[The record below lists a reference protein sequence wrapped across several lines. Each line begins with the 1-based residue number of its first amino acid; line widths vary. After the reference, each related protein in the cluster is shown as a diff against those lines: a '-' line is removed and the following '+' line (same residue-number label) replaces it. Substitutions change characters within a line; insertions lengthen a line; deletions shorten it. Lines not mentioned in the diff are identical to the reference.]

1 MFQPFLTKRMQELLR
16 LSSKKDKDLKDFRS
30 QYHNVKKIL
39 NNILTLFLV
48 LLIVAFAYQAME
60 MSFINDSFE
69 DKSGIF

>member
-16 LSSKKDKDLKDFRS
+16 LSSKKDKNLKDFRS
-30 QYHNVKKIL
+30 QYFYVKKTL
-39 NNILTLFLV
+39 NNILTFFLV
-48 LLIVAFAYQAME
+48 LLIMAFIYQAME